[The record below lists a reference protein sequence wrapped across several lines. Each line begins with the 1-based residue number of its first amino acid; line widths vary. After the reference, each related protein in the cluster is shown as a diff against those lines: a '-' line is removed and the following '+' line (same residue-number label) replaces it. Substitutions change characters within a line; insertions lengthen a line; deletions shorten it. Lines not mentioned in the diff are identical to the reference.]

1 MGSPE
6 GMLKLLAVDDEE
18 DITHLVKLYFSRKGY
33 DVIVANTASEAIRAL
48 EENPDVDV
56 VLLDIMLPDGNGVE
70 LLEHIR
76 LYLPNAA
83 IIMATGVND
92 LETVVRAMQNG
103 ADDYVVK
110 PFRLG
115 TLEEKIESAIHKRSM
130 ESLRE
135 GLSAEEA
142 VKVLEDIRER
152 SAILTFSFDDVDE
165 LNRFTD
171 AIKDRKDVEIIDIR
185 IGDRYEVSVKKGA

>member
-1 MGSPE
+1 M
-6 GMLKLLAVDDEE
+6 
-18 DITHLVKLYFSRKGY
+18 
-33 DVIVANTASEAIRAL
+33 IVANTASDAIRAL
-48 EENPDVDV
+48 EENPDVDA
-56 VLLDIMLPDGNGVE
+56 VLLDLMLPDGNGLE

-115 TLEEKIESAIHKRSM
+115 TLEEKIESALHKRSM
-130 ESLRE
+130 ETLRE
-135 GLSAEEA
+135 GISADEALKILEEIN
-142 VKVLEDIRER
+142 EN
-152 SAILTFSFDDVDE
+152 SAILTFSFEEVGE
-165 LNRFTD
+165 MKAFTEAIRNRD
-171 AIKDRKDVEIIDIR
+171 DVEIIDIR
-185 IGDRYEVSVKKGA
+185 IGDHYEVSVKKGA